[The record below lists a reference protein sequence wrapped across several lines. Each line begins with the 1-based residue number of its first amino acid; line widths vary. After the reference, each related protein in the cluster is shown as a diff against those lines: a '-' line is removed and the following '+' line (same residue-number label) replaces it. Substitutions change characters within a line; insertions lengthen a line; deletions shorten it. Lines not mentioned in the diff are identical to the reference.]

1 MKISYNWLK
10 ELITFEES
18 PEELGRLLTGTGLE
32 VEGIEERERI
42 KGGLREVVIGKVL
55 TCERHPNADKL
66 SVTTVDVGLESPL
79 NIVCGAPNVAAGQ
92 KVIVAKVGAELYP
105 AGQAEPF
112 KIKKAKIRGAESEGM
127 ICAEDELGIG
137 HSHDGIMVLETD
149 LPVGTPAS
157 AYLQLEQDYTIEIG
171 LTPNRA
177 DAASHFG
184 VARDIKAVLNKPVN
198 LPSLDTFRVGGND
211 FPVAVEVHNP
221 EAAPRYAGLT
231 MTGLTVAESPGWLR
245 QRLETIGVRPINNI
259 VDVTNYVC
267 HELGQ
272 PLHAFDYDKIAGGKV
287 VVRTF
292 PEGTEFTTL
301 DGVKRKLRHNDL
313 VIGDAEKPMCI
324 AGVFGGEESGVSET
338 TTTIFLESAYFS
350 PEWVRRTSQH
360 HGLKTD
366 SSFRFERGTDP
377 NMPVNA
383 LKRAA
388 LLIQEVAGG
397 TISSPVTDVY
407 PKPAENFRVAVKYK
421 NVDRLIGKKLDRYKI
436 QKILFNLDIRFEK
449 EDEEGFLAV
458 VPPYR
463 VDVQRE
469 ADIIEEILRIYGFD
483 NVELSE
489 ELKSDFLSPFPTKD
503 PDELLLRTGGMLA
516 ANGFYEII
524 NNSLVKPSL
533 QNALADELPGEEVKI
548 LNYFS
553 EDLSVLRRTMLFSA
567 LETVAYN
574 INRRQKNLKLFEFGK
589 VYSLENGEYREKNI
603 LSITMTGQNIHESW
617 SAPARPLAF
626 HDLALAVNNVL
637 ASLRTGPVTSEKYSG
652 RLFAQGVIWHAGN
665 RQLGRLGLVSPELA
679 RLTGIKTDVY
689 FAELDWDLLV
699 KKYSGSVAYLE
710 VSRFP
715 EVRRDLSL
723 VIDKNVTFD
732 SLERLARKTEKKLI
746 KEINV
751 FDVYEG
757 ANLDGRKAYAL
768 SFTLQDETH
777 TLTDQE
783 IDRVMQKLMNAYEL
797 EFNAVI
803 RK

>member
-1 MKISYNWLK
+1 MKVSYNWLK

-18 PEELGRLLTGTGLE
+18 PEELGRILTGTGLE
-32 VEGIEERERI
+32 VEGIEERESI
-42 KGGLREVVIGKVL
+42 KGGLKEVVIGVVL

-66 SVTTVDVGLESPL
+66 SVTTVDVGLDAPL

-105 AGQAEPF
+105 TGQAEPF
-112 KIKKAKIRGAESEGM
+112 KIKRAKIRGAESEGM

-137 HSHDGIMVLETD
+137 QSHDGIMVLDTD
-149 LPVGTPAS
+149 LPAGTPAS
-157 AYLQLEQDYTIEIG
+157 RYLEVEADYTIEIG

-177 DAASHFG
+177 DAASHYG
-184 VARDIKAVLNKPVN
+184 VARDIKAVLNKPVS
-198 LPSLDTFRVGGND
+198 LPSVDSFTVENHDL
-211 FPVAVEVHNP
+211 PVPVEVHNHH
-221 EAAPRYAGLT
+221 AAPRYCGVTISGLK
-231 MTGLTVAESPGWLR
+231 VAESTDWLKR
-245 QRLETIGVRPINNI
+245 RLETIGIRPINNI
-259 VDVTNYVC
+259 VDITNYVC

-272 PLHAFDYDKIAGGKV
+272 PLHAFDYDRIAGRKV

-292 PEGTEFTTL
+292 PDGTAFTTL
-301 DGVKRKLRHNDL
+301 DGVERKLRHNDL
-313 VIGDAEKPMCI
+313 VIADAEKPMCI
-324 AGVFGGEESGVSET
+324 AGVFGGEESGVTYAT
-338 TTTIFLESAYFS
+338 TSIFLESAYFS
-350 PEWVRRTSQH
+350 PEWIRSTSQY

-366 SSFRFERGTDP
+366 ASFRFERGTDP
-377 NMPVNA
+377 NMPVTA

-388 LLIQEVAGG
+388 LLIREIAGG
-397 TISSPVTDVY
+397 KVSSEITDIY
-407 PKPAENFRVAVKYK
+407 PQPIGNFRVPVKYK
-421 NVDRLIGKKLDRYKI
+421 NIDRLIGKKLDRYLI
-436 QKILFNLDIRFEK
+436 QKILFNLDIRFETEN
-449 EDEEGFLAV
+449 EDGFLAV

-483 NVELSE
+483 NIELSE
-489 ELKSDFLSPFPTKD
+489 DLKSDFLSPFPLKD
-503 PDELLLRTGGMLA
+503 PDELALRTGGMLA
-516 ANGFYEII
+516 ASGFYEII

-533 QNALADELPGEEVKI
+533 QAALADELPGEEVKI

-553 EDLSVLRRTMLFSA
+553 EDLSVLRRTMLFSS
-567 LETVAYN
+567 LETVAHN
-574 INRRQKNLKLFEFGK
+574 LNRRQKNLKLFEFGK
-589 VYSLENGEYREKNI
+589 VYSHEEGVYREKSI
-603 LSITMTGQNIHESW
+603 LSVTMTGQNIHESW
-617 SAPARPLAF
+617 FAPARPLAF
-626 HDLALAVNNVL
+626 HDLALTVTGIL
-637 ASLRTGPVTSEKYSG
+637 ASLRTGPVTTGPYQG
-652 RLFAQGVIWHAGN
+652 RLFTQGLVWYAGN
-665 RQLGRLGLVSPELA
+665 KPVGQLGLVSPELA
-679 RLTGIKTDVY
+679 RLAGVKAEVY

-699 KKYSGSVAYLE
+699 KKYSGAVAYRE

-732 SLERLARKTEKKLI
+732 LLEQLAFKTEKKLI
-746 KEINV
+746 REVNV

-757 ANLDGRKAYAL
+757 DNLNGRKAYAL

-783 IDRVMQKLMNAYEL
+783 IDRVMQKLMNAYET

>member
-10 ELITFEES
+10 ELIAFEES
-18 PEELGRLLTGTGLE
+18 PEELGRLLTATGLE
-32 VEGIEERERI
+32 VEGIEEKESI

-105 AGQAEPF
+105 VGQAEPF

-137 HSHDGIMVLETD
+137 HSHNGIMVLETE
-149 LPVGTPAS
+149 LPAGTPA
-157 AYLQLEQDYTIEIG
+157 ARYLQLEQDYTIEIG

-198 LPSLDTFRVGGND
+198 LPSLNHLKAGSHD
-211 FPVAVEVHNP
+211 FPVAVEIHNH
-221 EAAPRYAGLT
+221 EAAPRYTGLT
-231 MTGLTVAESPGWLR
+231 MTGLTVAESPEWLR

-259 VDVTNYVC
+259 VDITNYVC

-272 PLHAFDYDKIAGGKV
+272 PLHAFDYDKIAGRKV

-292 PEGTEFTTL
+292 PEGTGFTTL
-301 DGVKRKLRHNDL
+301 DGVERKLRHNDL

-324 AGVFGGEESGVSET
+324 AGVFGGEDSGVT
-338 TTTIFLESAYFS
+338 AATTTIFLESAYFS
-350 PEWVRRTSQH
+350 AEWIRRTSQH
-360 HGLKTD
+360 HSLKTD

-388 LLIQEVAGG
+388 ILIQEIAGG
-397 TISSPVTDVY
+397 RVSSEIIDIY
-407 PKPAENFRVAVKYK
+407 PKPVENFKVAVKYK
-421 NVDRLIGKKLDRYKI
+421 NVDRLIGKKLDRYTI

-449 EDEEGFLAV
+449 ENEDGFLAV

-503 PDELLLRTGGMLA
+503 PDELALRTGGMLA

-524 NNSLVKPSL
+524 NNSLVKPTL
-533 QNALADELPGEEVKI
+533 QSALADELPGEEVKI
-548 LNYFS
+548 LNHFS

-567 LETVAYN
+567 LETVAHN
-574 INRRQKNLKLFEFGK
+574 VNRRQKNLKLFEFGK
-589 VYSLENGEYREKNI
+589 VYSLENGEYRERNI
-603 LSITMTGQNIHESW
+603 LSLTMTGQNLHESW
-617 SAPARPLAF
+617 FAPARPLVF

-637 ASLRTGPVTSEKYSG
+637 ACLRTGPVSSEKHSG
-652 RLFAQGVIWHAGN
+652 RLFSQGVVWSAGT
-665 RQLGRLGLVSPELA
+665 RQLGRLGLVSPDLA
-679 RLTGIKTDVY
+679 KLTGVKADVY
-689 FAELDWDLLV
+689 FAELDWDFLV
-699 KKYSGSVAYLE
+699 KKYSGSVEYKE

-723 VIDKNVTFD
+723 VIDKNITFD
-732 SLERLARKTEKKLI
+732 SLERLARKVEKKLI
-746 KEINV
+746 KEINA

-768 SFTLQDETH
+768 SFILQDETH

-783 IDRVMQKLMNAYEL
+783 IDRVMQKLMNAYES
-797 EFNAVI
+797 EYSAVI